1 MEYFRGVT
9 DMEFVLDGDLEAIAK
24 PLDFLGVN
32 YYRRHTVSS
41 RPRPGRASGDF
52 PGSLGAW
59 SYPPP
64 GVEVTA
70 MGWPVEPEGLTD
82 VLTRVHREYRPAKI
96 LITENGAA
104 FEDEPGID
112 GFVQDDR
119 RIAYLREHVAA
130 ANRALDRGVPLAGYF
145 AWSLL
150 DNFEWAEGYA
160 KRFGVVGVDFAT
172 QARTP
177 KASARWFADL
187 IARSDDGAM
196 ARPTTPG

>member
-1 MEYFRGVT
+1 
-9 DMEFVLDGDLEAIAK
+9 
-24 PLDFLGVN
+24 VN

-41 RPRPGRASGDF
+41 RPQPGRASGDF
-52 PGSLGAW
+52 PESLGAW

-70 MGWPVEPEGLTD
+70 MGWPVEPEGLTA
-82 VLTRVHREYRPAKI
+82 VLTRIHREYGPAKI

-104 FEDEPGID
+104 FEDEPGVD
-112 GFVQDDR
+112 GLVQDDR
-119 RIAYLREHVAA
+119 RVAYLREHLAA
-130 ANRALDRGVPLAGYF
+130 ANRALEQGVPLAGYF

-160 KRFGVVGVDFAT
+160 RRFGLVGVDFAT

-177 KASARWFADL
+177 KASARWFADV
-187 IARSDDGAM
+187 IAPSDGGAT
-196 ARPTTPG
+196 ARPAAPS